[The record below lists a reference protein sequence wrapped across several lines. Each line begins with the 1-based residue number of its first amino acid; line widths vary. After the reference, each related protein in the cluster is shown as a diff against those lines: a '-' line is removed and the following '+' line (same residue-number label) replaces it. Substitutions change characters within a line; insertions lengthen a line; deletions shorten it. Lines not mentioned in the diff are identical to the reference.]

1 MHCFWEKFGWCK
13 GMLFEFEATN
23 NNCQFPCLIVYDDGE
38 EEKVDLLDD
47 TVKVFDGM
55 HECAG
60 DLLWITLCCDV
71 CQQKVDLTD
80 VIN

>member
-1 MHCFWEKFGWCK
+1 MQRDDI
-13 GMLFEFEATN
+13 FEFEATN

-38 EEKVDLLDD
+38 EEKVDLPDD

-60 DLLWITLCCDV
+60 DPL
-71 CQQKVDLTD
+71 
-80 VIN
+80 